1 MIKIPLASWIA
12 NAAVGLTG
20 LYGDVTRQARVADC
34 SRQTIYDQAHKV
46 QAAVA
51 DAHDGG
57 PTRADLIAENRRL
70 AQENAQLWDWL
81 ARTIEFPASKRHEFV
96 VTATAM
102 GLSLNQVLVL
112 LALILGM
119 QACPGRSTLHRWIK
133 LAGVAAGRVLKLL
146 DARCR
151 ALVLVGC
158 LDEIFFHGRP
168 VLVGVEPA
176 SMTWFLGHKA
186 DDRTGATWAG
196 ALRDWDGLSFI
207 TADAG
212 KGLQAGIAAVQ
223 RGRREEGK
231 PSLES
236 GLDVFHT
243 TYEARRVLRLIWN
256 RVERLW
262 EQAEAASRR
271 VEESRRQGQDARGL
285 ASVASRAW
293 KQAEAAFAESER
305 CEAGWEI
312 AHGALA
318 VFGPEGRLNDRAW
331 ASRQIALALPLLSGR
346 EWSKVRGLLQAE
358 GALTFLDRLH
368 RQLGEA
374 VAEDRLRAELVR
386 LWWLRRRR
394 PRAEVTGEVAGAGHV
409 AHLVQEAVCR
419 KLDPNWR
426 ESYDAVSRVLRG
438 TVRASSAVECMNSV
452 LRMHQSRHRTVNQ
465 GLLDLKRLY
474 WNCREFREGKRRKHC
489 PYQLLGLKLTSYRF
503 WDLLGMPTIPEREA

>member
-1 MIKIPLASWIA
+1 MLKIPFVTWIA
-12 NAAVGLTG
+12 NAAAALTG
-20 LYGDVTRQARVADC
+20 TYGDVTLQAEVADC
-34 SRQTIYDQAHKV
+34 SRQTIDDHAHKV
-46 QAAVA
+46 QAAVL

-81 ARTIEFPASKRHEFV
+81 AQTIEFPASKQHEFV

-102 GLSLNQVLVL
+102 GLSLNQTLVL

-119 QACPGRSTLHRWIK
+119 RACPGRSTLHRWIK
-133 LAGVAAGRVLKLL
+133 LAGVAAGRVLKRL
-146 DARCR
+146 DARCQ

-176 SMTWFLGHKA
+176 SMAWFLGQKT
-186 DDRTGATWAG
+186 DDRSGATWAK
-196 ALRDWDGLSFI
+196 ALSDWDGLAFV

-212 KGLQAGIAAVQ
+212 RGLQAGIAAVQ
-223 RGRREEGK
+223 RERQEDGK
-231 PSLES
+231 PSLEN

-243 TYEARRVLRLIWN
+243 TYEARRVLHQSWN

-262 EQAEAASRR
+262 EQAEVASRR
-271 VEESRRQGQDARGL
+271 VELSRRQGRDTRGL
-285 ASVASRAW
+285 ASGVSRAW
-293 KQAEAAFAESER
+293 KQAEAAFAEYER
-305 CEAGWEI
+305 SQAGWKI

-318 VFGPEGRLNDRAW
+318 VFGPEGRLNDRTW
-331 ASRQIALALPLLSGR
+331 ASQQIVLALPLLSGP

-374 VAEDRLRAELVR
+374 VADETLRLELVR

-394 PRAEVTGEVAGAGHV
+394 PRADVTGSVAGAGHV
-409 AHLVQEAVCR
+409 AHLVQEVVCQR
-419 KLDPNWR
+419 MDPNWQ
-426 ESYDAVSRVLRG
+426 ESYGAVSRVLRG

-452 LRMHQSRHRTVNQ
+452 LRMHQSRHRTVSQ
-465 GLLDLKRLY
+465 ELLDLKRLS
-474 WNCREFREGKRRKHC
+474 WNCRAFREGKRRKHC
-489 PYQLLGLKLTSYRF
+489 PYELLGLRLPSYRF
-503 WDLLGMPTIPEREA
+503 WDLLGMPTTPEGEA

>member
-1 MIKIPLASWIA
+1 MLKIPFVTWIA
-12 NAAVGLTG
+12 NAAAALTG
-20 LYGDVTRQARVADC
+20 TYGDVTLQAEVADC
-34 SRQTIYDQAHKV
+34 SRQTIYDHAHKV
-46 QAAVA
+46 QAAVL

-57 PTRADLIAENRRL
+57 PTRADLIAENQRL

-81 ARTIEFPASKRHEFV
+81 AQAIEFPASKQHEFV

-102 GLSLNQVLVL
+102 GLSLNQVLTL
-112 LALILGM
+112 LDLLLGK
-119 QACPGRSTLHRWIK
+119 QAGLGRSTLHRWVK
-133 LAGVAAGRVLKLL
+133 AAASEAGRVLKLL

-176 SMTWFLGHKA
+176 SMAWFLGQKT
-186 DDRTGATWAG
+186 DDRSGATWAK
-196 ALRDWDGLSFI
+196 ALSDWDGLAFV

-223 RGRREEGK
+223 RERREDGK
-231 PSLES
+231 PSLEN

-243 TYEARRVLRLIWN
+243 TYEARRVLRQSWN

-262 EQAEAASRR
+262 EQAEVASRR
-271 VEESRRQGQDARGL
+271 VELSRRQGQDTRGL
-285 ASVASRAW
+285 ASVVSRAW
-293 KQAEAAFAESER
+293 KQAEAAFAEYER
-305 CEAGWEI
+305 SEAGWEI
-312 AHGALA
+312 AHSALA
-318 VFGPEGRLNDRAW
+318 VFGPEGRLNDRTR
-331 ASRQIALALPLLSGR
+331 ASQQIALALPLLWGP

-374 VAEDRLRAELVR
+374 VAEDSLRAELVR

-394 PRAEVTGEVAGAGHV
+394 PRANVTGSVAGAGHV
-409 AHLVQEAVCR
+409 AHLVQDVVCQR
-419 KLDPNWR
+419 MDPNWR
-426 ESYDAVSRVLRG
+426 ESYGAVSRVLRG

-452 LRMHQSRHRTVNQ
+452 LRMHQSRHRTVSQ
-465 GLLDLKRLY
+465 ELLDLKRLY
-474 WNCREFREGKRRKHC
+474 WNCREFREGKRRRHC
-489 PYQLLGLKLTSYRF
+489 PYELLGLKLPSYRF
-503 WDLLGMPTIPEREA
+503 WDLLRMPTTTEGAA